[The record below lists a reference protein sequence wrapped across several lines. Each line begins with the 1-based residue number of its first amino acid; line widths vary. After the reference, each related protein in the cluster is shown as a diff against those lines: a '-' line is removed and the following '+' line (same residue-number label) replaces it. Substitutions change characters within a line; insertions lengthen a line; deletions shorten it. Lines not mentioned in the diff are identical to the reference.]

1 MGVFIALYVAQIVVS
16 GLIFAMVP
24 KRNDLPEKVNA
35 GRDNAIKFGFV
46 PCVGIMLFY
55 QVAFLGFYYLAKGR
69 VDNKRAQL
77 ADRFTATGFDS
88 PSIGSGPS
96 TAAPSA
102 NPFGEPSSGGGST
115 SGPSSDNPFV

>member
-1 MGVFIALYVAQIVVS
+1 MGVFIGLWAAQIVLS

-24 KRNDLPEKVNA
+24 KRDDLPEKVNS

-55 QVAFLGFYYLAKGR
+55 QLAFLGFYFVAKGR
-69 VDNKRAQL
+69 VDHKRAQL

-88 PSIGSGPS
+88 PSLGSGPS
-96 TAAPSA
+96 TAAPAA
-102 NPFGEPSSGGGST
+102 NPFGEPSSGGATT
-115 SGPSSDNPFV
+115 SGPSDNPFM